1 MRNGSVVRVSGPLAA
16 YADDFWGYLAR
27 QGYAPSSSQ
36 DQLRLMAH
44 VSGWLDQQGADAAGL
59 TTEQIAE
66 FLVVRRSSHVR
77 LVSGRALAPLLGFLR
92 GLGVAPPEPEP
103 VPCTTADRLTDAY
116 RRYLA
121 DERGLVAG
129 TVRLRERVA
138 RLFLSGLSEPV
149 EEHLSRLDGAQVAAF
164 VLRECPGAASP
175 RHARW

>member
-44 VSGWLDQQGADAAGL
+44 VSGWLGQQRADAAGL
-59 TTEQIAE
+59 TAERAAE
-66 FLVVRRSSHVR
+66 FLVVRRGSHVR

-103 VPCTTADRLTDAY
+103 VPCTTVDRLVEAY

-121 DERGLVAG
+121 GERGLVAG

-138 RLFLSGLSEPV
+138 GCSSAGCP
-149 EEHLSRLDGAQVAAF
+149 SRS
-164 VLRECPGAASP
+164 RSTCPASTARRWLPSCCGSARGAAS
-175 RHARW
+175 RRRVRW